1 MRVRVMA
8 ASWEDNGLRL
18 RLLRVRMLAAAA
30 SCEDNGL
37 QELLVLRPLMLV
49 RLELLRLWG
58 REAAEEAIERLL

>member
-18 RLLRVRMLAAAA
+18 RLLRVRMLAAA